1 MRKERTLDEA
11 LDEFDK
17 WEEKVYLA
25 IKDLSPEEVAEYF
38 KGAQAR
44 LEQHTGMR
52 LNLPVRRA
60 PQTTK
65 SGGPASRRR
74 SIAKKALHQ

>member
-17 WEEKVYLA
+17 WEEKVYRA
-25 IKDLSPEEVAEYF
+25 IKDLSPEQVVEYF

-44 LEQHTGMR
+44 LEKHTGKR

-60 PQTTK
+60 PQRTH
-65 SGGPASRRR
+65 S
-74 SIAKKALHQ
+74 